1 MRNHLIIILIIN
13 FVFMQNP
20 KSIDEF
26 TNLGFKGVFIGWS
39 GEMIKIKLESG
50 QIIYANFSEIEFGT
64 LVDWSDSTDD
74 ELRKLFIKYT
84 NEHGV
89 SVTNL
94 KAEVEFK
101 LSGVLNPHPI
111 DLGLNVCENKNP
123 TMMGY
128 NICKGLAIEAWK
140 KEINRAISNLEKLD
154 DGKYKKRLEES
165 QSSWNEYIN
174 IHDEYLTSLSGFKDH
189 VTTSRISHLNHQLN
203 LIRNRAHELQSI
215 ILDF

>member
-13 FVFMQNP
+13 FVFMQNL

-26 TNLGFKGVFIGWS
+26 TDSGFKGIFTGWK
-39 GEMIKIKLESG
+39 GEMIKIELESE

-64 LVDWSDSTDD
+64 LVDWSDSSND
-74 ELRKLFIKYT
+74 EFRNLSIRYT

-89 SVTNL
+89 IVTNL
-94 KAEVEFK
+94 KAGVEFK
-101 LSGVLNPHPI
+101 ISGFIEPHPI
-111 DLGLNVCENKNP
+111 DLGLDVCEDKNP
-123 TMMGY
+123 NMRGY
-128 NICKGLAIEAWK
+128 RVCKGLAIEAWE

-154 DGKYKKRLEES
+154 DGKYKKLLEAS
-165 QSSWNEYIN
+165 QSSWNEYMN
-174 IHDEYLTSLSGFKDH
+174 IHDEYLTSLSGFEDH
-189 VTTSRISHLNHQLN
+189 VTISRISYLNHQLD